1 MKIAKLDLPDSAI
14 EFLHS
19 QGFEKLYPPQAD
31 SVKSGLMDG
40 KNILVSAPTASGKT
54 LIAMLAMLSHLS
66 KNNSDNN
73 NDDSNHN
80 GIGKK
85 VIYLSPLRALAAEKF
100 TEFKKLEKIS
110 LGKKIKVGISTGD
123 FENLEKNLE
132 KNNILILTNEKMDS
146 IIRHGA
152 EWIEDIGLVISDEVH
167 LIGDESRGPTLE
179 MILTQLK
186 LLETKPQIVGLS
198 ATITN
203 SEELSDWLGCNLVKN
218 DWRPVPLSE
227 GVCDG
232 GEVTMSDGKTFEVER
247 SIRGTPIDLGVQS
260 VKEGGQS
267 LVFAETR
274 TRSKSLATKAADA
287 VSQVLE
293 KKDLKNL
300 EKTSK
305 KIMSENEHT
314 ELVKTL
320 ALLIKKGV
328 AFHHAGL
335 NQNCRGTVETEFRKG
350 TIKLLS
356 STPTLA
362 AGVNLPARRVV
373 ISNINRYNAKVGANR
388 PISILEYKQ
397 LCGRAGRPQYDDYGE
412 SIIVGNG
419 NTEDLIDYYIN
430 GEPEPIISKITD
442 DKSLR
447 THVLSVVVTNPG
459 IKKDDILE
467 FFLQTLG
474 GMQSRKPTIKF
485 AIDISLRF
493 LSSEYLIVK
502 KGERYAA
509 TEFGKKTSM
518 LYIDPLTAT
527 SFRDAVEN
535 VSPDGK
541 HTFGFLHLISKC
553 DEFFPKFSLRNKDY
567 GAASVLIENNSS
579 ELLESISEYDCSR
592 SLLAL
597 NAWITESSELSL
609 SDNLGIES
617 GDMHRMA
624 ETANWLS
631 YCLREI
637 SKHVERADLLDEL
650 DNLRKRIVYG
660 IREELLDLVRVKGI
674 GRVRARILYK
684 NNIRNLDDL
693 AKIPVN
699 KLAEIDKIGSTIADN
714 IKTELRRIRY

>member
-1 MKIAKLDLPDSAI
+1 MNIERLELPDTAI
-14 EFLHS
+14 DFLKS

-31 SVKSGLMDG
+31 SVKSGLLKG
-40 KNILVSAPTASGKT
+40 KSILVSAPTASGKT
-54 LIAMLAMLSHLS
+54 LIAMLAMISYIS
-66 KNNSDNN
+66 KNK
-73 NDDSNHN
+73 
-80 GIGKK
+80 GK

-100 TEFKKLEKIS
+100 SEFKKLEKIS
-110 LGKKIKVGISTGD
+110 LGNKIKVAISTGD
-123 FENLEKNLE
+123 FENIEKNLE
-132 KNNILILTNEKMDS
+132 KSNVLILTNEKMDS
-146 IIRHGA
+146 IIRHSA
-152 EWIEDIGLVISDEVH
+152 EWVDEIGLVISDEVH
-167 LIGDESRGPTLE
+167 LIGDENRGPTLE

-186 LLETKPQIVGLS
+186 LLDTKPQIVGLS

-203 SEELSDWLGCNLVKN
+203 SDEVADWLGCKLVKN

-227 GVCDG
+227 GVCEG
-232 GEVTMSDGKTFEVER
+232 GEVIMSDGKTFEVER
-247 SIRGTPIDLGVQS
+247 SLRGTPIDLGVQS
-260 VKEGGQS
+260 VQQGGQS

-274 TRSKSLATKAADA
+274 ARSKSLATKASD
-287 VSQVLE
+287 VISLMLE
-293 KKDLKNL
+293 KKEITEL

-305 KIMSENEHT
+305 KILSENEHT

-320 ALLIKKGV
+320 ALLVKKGV

-335 NQNCRGTVETEFRKG
+335 NQKCRETIETEFRKG
-350 TIKLLS
+350 KIKLLS

-373 ISNINRYNAKVGANR
+373 ISNVNRYNAKVGANR

-419 NTEDLIDYYIN
+419 NTEDLIEYYIN
-430 GEPEPIISKITD
+430 GEPEPIVSKITD

-447 THVLSVVVTNPG
+447 THILSVIVTHPG
-459 IKKDDILE
+459 IKKEEILE

-474 GMQSRKPTIKF
+474 GLQSRKPTIKF

-493 LSSEYLIVK
+493 LSSKYLIIK
-502 KGERYAA
+502 KGERFAA

-527 SFRDAVEN
+527 YFRDSIEN
-535 VSPDGK
+535 VSQERK
-541 HTFGFLHLISKC
+541 HTLGFLHLITNC
-553 DEFFPKFSLRNKDY
+553 EEFFPKFSLRQKDY
-567 GAASVLIENNSS
+567 ELASLMIENNSS
-579 ELLESISEYDCSR
+579 ELLEPISEYDCSR

-597 NAWITESSELSL
+597 QSWLTESTELSL
-609 SDNLGIES
+609 SDSLGIES
-617 GDMHRMA
+617 GDMHRMTENA
-624 ETANWLS
+624 DWLT

-637 SKHVERADLLDEL
+637 SKHVERADLLEEL
-650 DNLRKRIVYG
+650 DDLRKRVVYG
-660 IREELLDLVRVKGI
+660 IREELLDLVKIKGI
-674 GRVRARILYK
+674 GRVRSRILYK
-684 NNIRNLDDL
+684 HGIKNLDDL

-714 IKTELRRIRY
+714 IKTELRKLR

>member
-1 MKIAKLDLPDSAI
+1 MNIEKLKLPESAI
-14 EFLHS
+14 EFLKS
-19 QGFEKLYPPQAD
+19 QGYAKLYPPQAD
-31 SVKSGLMDG
+31 SVKFGLLDG
-40 KNILVSAPTASGKT
+40 KSILVSAPTASGKT
-54 LIAMLAMLSHLS
+54 LIAMLAMMSYLS
-66 KNNSDNN
+66 NNK
-73 NDDSNHN
+73 
-80 GIGKK
+80 GK

-100 TEFKKLEKIS
+100 TEFKKLEKVT
-110 LGKKIKVGISTGD
+110 LGNKVKVAISTGD
-123 FENLEKNLE
+123 FENIEKNLE
-132 KNNILILTNEKMDS
+132 KSNILILTNEKMDS
-146 IIRHGA
+146 IIRHNA
-152 EWIEDIGLVISDEVH
+152 EWIDEIGLVISDEVH

-203 SEELSDWLGCNLVKN
+203 SDEIADWLGCTLVKN

-227 GVCDG
+227 GVCDEG
-232 GEVTMSDGKTFEVER
+232 IVTMSDGKTFEVER
-247 SIRGTPIDLGVQS
+247 SLRGTPIDLGVQS
-260 VKEGGQS
+260 VQQGGQS

-287 VSQVLE
+287 ISQILE
-293 KKDLKNL
+293 KKEITEL

-305 KIMSENEHT
+305 KLLSENEHT

-320 ALLIKKGV
+320 ALLVKKGV

-335 NQNCRGTVETEFRKG
+335 NQKCRETIEEEFRKG

-373 ISNINRYNAKVGANR
+373 ISNVNRYNAKVGANR

-397 LCGRAGRPQYDDYGE
+397 LCGRAGRPQYDDFGE

-419 NTEDLIDYYIN
+419 NTEDLMEYYIN
-430 GEPEPIISKITD
+430 GEPEPIESKITD

-447 THVLSVVVTNPG
+447 THILSVIVTHPG
-459 IKKDDILE
+459 IKKEEILE

-474 GMQSRKPTIKF
+474 GLQSRKPTIKF

-493 LSSEYLIVK
+493 LSSKFLIIK

-527 SFRDAVEN
+527 YFRDSIEN
-535 VSPDGK
+535 VSEERK
-541 HTFGFLHLISKC
+541 HTFGFLHLITNC
-553 DEFFPKFSLRNKDY
+553 EEFFPKFSLRQKDY
-567 GAASVLIENNSS
+567 ETASLMIDNNSS
-579 ELLESISEYDCSR
+579 QLLEPISEYDCSR

-597 NAWITESSELSL
+597 QSWITESTELSL
-609 SDNLGIES
+609 SDSLGIES
-617 GDMHRMA
+617 GDMHRMT
-624 ETANWLS
+624 ENANWLS

-637 SKHVERADLLDEL
+637 SKHVERADLLEEL
-650 DNLRKRIVYG
+650 GDLRNRVIYG

-674 GRVRARILYK
+674 GRVRARILFK
-684 NNIRNLDDL
+684 HGIKNLDDL
-693 AKIPVN
+693 RKIPVN

-714 IKTELRRIRY
+714 IKAELRKVR

>member
-1 MKIAKLDLPDSAI
+1 MKIEQLKLPDSAI
-14 EFLHS
+14 KFLKS

-31 SVKSGLMDG
+31 SVKSGLLDG
-40 KNILVSAPTASGKT
+40 KSLLVSSPTASGKT
-54 LIAMLAMLSHLS
+54 LIAMLAILSYLS
-66 KNNSDNN
+66 KHD
-73 NDDSNHN
+73 
-80 GIGKK
+80 GK

-100 TEFKKLEKIS
+100 LEFKKLEKIT

-123 FENLEKNLE
+123 FENIEKNLE
-132 KNNILILTNEKMDS
+132 KSNVLILTNEKMDS
-146 IIRHGA
+146 IIRHGT
-152 EWIEDIGLVISDEVH
+152 EWIEEIGLVITDEVH
-167 LIGDESRGPTLE
+167 LIGDETRGPTLE
-179 MILTQLK
+179 MTLTQLK
-186 LLETKPQIVGLS
+186 LLETKPQIIGLS

-203 SEELSDWLGCNLVKN
+203 SDEIANWLGCKLVKN

-227 GVCDG
+227 GVCDA

-274 TRSKSLATKAADA
+274 TRSKSLATKAADII
-287 VSQVLE
+287 SQILE
-293 KKDLKNL
+293 KKELKEL

-305 KIMSENEHT
+305 KILSENEHT

-320 ALLIKKGV
+320 AILVKKGV

-335 NQNCRGTVETEFRKG
+335 NQNCRTIIETEFRKG

-373 ISNINRYNAKVGANR
+373 ISSVNRYNVKVGANR

-397 LCGRAGRPQYDDYGE
+397 LSGRAGRPQYDDYGE

-419 NTEDLIDYYIN
+419 NTEDLIEYYIN
-430 GEPEPIISKITD
+430 GEPEPIVSKITD

-447 THVLSVVVTNPG
+447 THILSVVVTHPG
-459 IKKDDILE
+459 IKKDEILE

-474 GMQSRKPTIKF
+474 GLQSRKLTIKF

-493 LSSEYLIVK
+493 LSSEYLIIK

-527 SFRDAVEN
+527 HFRDATEN
-535 VSPDGK
+535 VSQDRK
-541 HTFGFLHLISKC
+541 HTFGFLHLITNC
-553 DEFFPKFSLRNKDY
+553 EEFFPKFSLRNRDY
-567 GAASVLIENNSS
+567 ESASLLIENHSS
-579 ELLESISEYDCSR
+579 ELLEPISEYDCSR

-597 NAWITESSELSL
+597 QAWITESSELSL
-609 SDNLGIES
+609 SDSLGIES
-617 GDMHRMA
+617 GDMHRMV
-624 ETANWLS
+624 EMANWLS

-637 SKHVERADLLDEL
+637 SKHVERPDLLEEL
-650 DNLRKRIVYG
+650 SDLRKRVVYG

-674 GRVRARILYK
+674 GRVRARILFK
-684 NNIRNLDDL
+684 QGIKNLDDL
-693 AKIPVN
+693 AKISVN
-699 KLAEIDKIGSTIADN
+699 KLAEIDKIGSTLADN
-714 IKTELRRIRY
+714 IKFELRKIR

>member
-1 MKIAKLDLPDSAI
+1 MKIEKLDLPKSAI
-14 EFLHS
+14 DFLQS

-31 SVKSGLMDG
+31 SVKSGLLDG
-40 KNILVSAPTASGKT
+40 KSILVSAPTASGKT
-54 LIAMLAMLSHLS
+54 LIAMLAMISYLS
-66 KNNSDNN
+66 KND
-73 NDDSNHN
+73 
-80 GIGKK
+80 GK
-85 VIYLSPLRALAAEKF
+85 VVYLSPLRALAAEKF
-100 TEFKKLEKIS
+100 SEFKKLEKVA
-110 LGKKIKVGISTGD
+110 LGKKIKIGISTGD
-123 FENLEKNLE
+123 FENIEKNLE
-132 KNNILILTNEKMDS
+132 KSNVLILTNEKMDS
-146 IIRHGA
+146 IIRHGV
-152 EWIEDIGLVISDEVH
+152 EWVEEIGLVISDEVH

-186 LLETKPQIVGLS
+186 LLDTKPQLVGLS

-203 SEELSDWLGCNLVKN
+203 SEEIADWLNCKLVKN

-227 GVCDG
+227 GVCDA
-232 GEVTMSDGKTFEVER
+232 GEVTMNDGKTFEVER
-247 SIRGTPIDLGVQS
+247 SLRGTPIDLGVQS
-260 VKEGGQS
+260 VQQGGQS

-287 VSQVLE
+287 IFQIL
-293 KKDLKNL
+293 KKNELRDL

-305 KIMSENEHT
+305 KILSENEHT

-320 ALLIKKGV
+320 AVLVKKGV

-335 NQNCRGTVETEFRKG
+335 NQKCREIIETEFRKG

-397 LCGRAGRPQYDDYGE
+397 LCGRAGRPQYDDFGE

-419 NTEDLIDYYIN
+419 NTEDLIEYYIN
-430 GEPEPIISKITD
+430 GEPEPIVSKIAD

-447 THVLSVVVTNPG
+447 THILSVIVTHPG
-459 IKKDDILE
+459 IKKEEILE

-474 GMQSRKPTIKF
+474 GLQSRKTTLKF

-493 LSSEYLIVK
+493 LSSKYLIIK

-527 SFRDAVEN
+527 YFRDAIEN
-535 VSPDGK
+535 VSEERN
-541 HTFGFLHLISKC
+541 HTFGFLHLISNC
-553 DEFFPKFSLRNKDY
+553 DEFFPKFSLRQKDY
-567 GAASVLIENNSS
+567 ESASLMIENNSS
-579 ELLESISEYDCSR
+579 ELLEPISEYDCSR

-597 NAWITESSELSL
+597 QSWITESSELSL
-609 SDNLGIES
+609 SDGLGIES

-624 ETANWLS
+624 ENANWLT

-650 DNLRKRIVYG
+650 ADLRTRIVYG
-660 IREELLDLVRVKGI
+660 IRKELLDLVKVKGI

-684 NNIRNLDDL
+684 HGINNLDDL
-693 AKIPVN
+693 SKIPVN

-714 IKTELRRIRY
+714 IKAELRKVR

>member
-1 MKIAKLDLPDSAI
+1 MKIEKLKLPESAI
-14 EFLHS
+14 EFLKS
-19 QGFEKLYPPQAD
+19 QGFEKLYPPQED
-31 SVKSGLMDG
+31 SVKSGLLDG
-40 KNILVSAPTASGKT
+40 KSILVSAPTASGKT
-54 LIAMLAMLSHLS
+54 LIAMIGILNYLS
-66 KNNSDNN
+66 KNT
-73 NDDSNHN
+73 
-80 GIGKK
+80 GK

-100 TEFKKLEKIS
+100 SEFKKLEKVT
-110 LGKKIKVGISTGD
+110 LGKKIKVSISTGD
-123 FENLEKNLE
+123 FENIEKNLE
-132 KNNILILTNEKMDS
+132 KSDVLVLTNEKMDS

-152 EWIEDIGLVISDEVH
+152 EWVDEIGLVIADEVH

-186 LLETKPQIVGLS
+186 LLESKPQIVGLS

-203 SEELSDWLGCNLVKN
+203 SDELADWLGCKLVKN
-218 DWRPVPLSE
+218 DWRPVPLTE

-232 GEVTMSDGKTFEVER
+232 GKVIMNNGKSFEVER
-247 SIRGTPIDLGVQS
+247 SLCGTPIDLGVQS
-260 VKEGGQS
+260 VKQGGQS

-274 TRSKSLATKAADA
+274 TRSKSLATKAADII
-287 VSQVLE
+287 SEMLQKKEITELE
-293 KKDLKNL
+293 RI
-300 EKTSK
+300 SK
-305 KIMSENEHT
+305 KILSENEHT

-320 ALLIKKGV
+320 AFLVKKGV

-335 NQNCRGTVETEFRKG
+335 NQNCREAVETEFRKG

-397 LCGRAGRPQYDDYGE
+397 LCGRAGRPQYDDFGE

-419 NTEDLIDYYIN
+419 NAEDLTDYYIY
-430 GEPEPIISKITD
+430 GEPEPIISKITE

-447 THVLSVVVTNPG
+447 THILAVIVTHPG
-459 IKKDDILE
+459 IKKEEILE
-467 FFLQTLG
+467 FFMQTLG
-474 GMQSRKPTIKF
+474 GLQSRKLTIKF
-485 AIDISLRF
+485 ALDISLRF
-493 LSSEYLIVK
+493 LSSEFLVVK

-527 SFRDAVEN
+527 YFRDAIEN
-535 VSPDGK
+535 VSQDRT
-541 HTFGFLHLISKC
+541 HTFGFLHLITNC
-553 DEFFPKFSLRNKDY
+553 EEFFPKFGMRNKDY
-567 GAASVLIENNSS
+567 ETASLEIENHKS
-579 ELLESISEYDCSR
+579 ELLEPISEYDCSR

-597 NAWITESSELSL
+597 QAWITESSELSL

-617 GDMHRMA
+617 GDMHRMV
-624 ETANWLS
+624 ENGNWLC

-637 SKHVERADLLDEL
+637 SKHVERVDLLEEL
-650 DNLRKRIVYG
+650 DNLAKRIVYG
-660 IREELLDLVRVKGI
+660 IREELLELVKVKGI
-674 GRVRARILYK
+674 GRVRARTLYK
-684 NNIRNLDDL
+684 HNIKNLDDL

-699 KLAEIDKIGSTIADN
+699 KLAEIDKIGSTLADN
-714 IKTELRRIRY
+714 IKSELRKVRY

>member
-1 MKIAKLDLPDSAI
+1 MKIEKLDLPNTAI
-14 EFLHS
+14 EFLKS

-31 SVKSGLMDG
+31 SIKFGLLDG
-40 KNILVSAPTASGKT
+40 KSILVSSPTASGKT
-54 LIAMLAMLSHLS
+54 LIAMLAMISYLS
-66 KNNSDNN
+66 KND
-73 NDDSNHN
+73 
-80 GIGKK
+80 GK
-85 VIYLSPLRALAAEKF
+85 VVYLSPLRALAAEKF
-100 TEFKKLEKIS
+100 SEFKKLEKVA
-110 LGKKIKVGISTGD
+110 LGKRIKVSISTGD
-123 FENLEKNLE
+123 YENIEKNLE
-132 KNNILILTNEKMDS
+132 KSDVLILTNEKMDS

-152 EWIEDIGLVISDEVH
+152 EWVEEIGLVIADEIH
-167 LIGDESRGPTLE
+167 LIGDENRGPTLE

-186 LLETKPQIVGLS
+186 LLEINPQIVGLS

-203 SEELSDWLGCNLVKN
+203 SDEIADWLDCKLVKN

-227 GVCDG
+227 GVCDA
-232 GEVTMSDGKTFEVER
+232 GEVTMNNGKVFSVER
-247 SIRGTPIDLGVQS
+247 SICGIPIDLGVQS

-274 TRSKSLATKAADA
+274 NRSKSLAVKAADA
-287 VSQVLE
+287 ISQILE
-293 KKDLKNL
+293 KKDLIEL

-305 KIMSENEHT
+305 KILLENEHT
-314 ELVKTL
+314 ELIKTL
-320 ALLIKKGV
+320 AFLVKKGV

-335 NQNCRGTVETEFRKG
+335 NQNCREIIEKEFRKG

-412 SIIVGNG
+412 AIIVGNG

-447 THVLSVVVTNPG
+447 THILSVIVTHPG
-459 IKKDDILE
+459 IKKDEILE

-474 GMQSRKPTIKF
+474 GLQSRKPTIKF

-493 LSSEYLIVK
+493 LSSEYLIIR
-502 KGERYAA
+502 KGERFAA

-527 SFRDAVEN
+527 YFRDAVEN
-535 VSPDGK
+535 VSQDRK
-541 HTFGFLHLISKC
+541 HTFGFLHLISNC
-553 DEFFPKFSLRNKDY
+553 EEFYPKFSLRNKDY
-567 GAASVLIENNSS
+567 ESASLLIENNSS
-579 ELLESISEYDCSR
+579 ELLEPISEYDCSR

-597 NAWITESSELSL
+597 HAWITESSELSL
-609 SDNLGIES
+609 SDRLGIES

-637 SKHVERADLLDEL
+637 SKHVERADLLEEL
-650 DNLRKRIVYG
+650 GNLRKRIVYG
-660 IREELLDLVRVKGI
+660 IREELLELVRVKGI
-674 GRVRARILYK
+674 GRIRARILYK
-684 NNIRNLDDL
+684 HRIKNLDDL

-699 KLAEIDKIGSTIADN
+699 KLSEIDKIGSTLAEN
-714 IKTELRRIRY
+714 IKSELRKVR

>member
-1 MKIAKLDLPDSAI
+1 MKIEKLKLPNSAI
-14 EFLHS
+14 EFLKS
-19 QGFEKLYPPQAD
+19 QGFEKLYPPQAE
-31 SVKSGLMDG
+31 SVKSGLLDG
-40 KNILVSAPTASGKT
+40 KSILVSAPTASGKT
-54 LIAMLAMLSHLS
+54 LIATLAILSYFS
-66 KNNSDNN
+66 KNN
-73 NDDSNHN
+73 
-80 GIGKK
+80 GK

-100 TEFKKLEKIS
+100 LEFKKLEKVS
-110 LGKKIKVGISTGD
+110 LEKKIKVSISTGD
-123 FENLEKNLE
+123 FENIEKNLE
-132 KNNILILTNEKMDS
+132 KSNLLILTNEKMDS

-152 EWIEDIGLVISDEVH
+152 EWVEEIGLVITDEVH
-167 LIGDESRGPTLE
+167 LIGDENRGPTLE
-179 MILTQLK
+179 MTLTQLK

-203 SEELSDWLGCNLVKN
+203 SDEIANWLDCKLVKN
-218 DWRPVPLSE
+218 DWRPVPLFE
-227 GVCDG
+227 GVCDAG
-232 GEVTMSDGKTFEVER
+232 KVTMSDGKTFEVER

-274 TRSKSLATKAADA
+274 TRSKSLATKAADII
-287 VSQVLE
+287 SLILE
-293 KKDLKNL
+293 KKDLNEL

-305 KIMSENEHT
+305 KILSENENT
-314 ELVKTL
+314 DLVKTL
-320 ALLIKKGV
+320 AFLVKKGV

-335 NQNCRGTVETEFRKG
+335 NQNCRTIIETEFRKG

-373 ISNINRYNAKVGANR
+373 ISSVNRYNAKVGANR

-419 NTEDLIDYYIN
+419 NADDLIEYYIN
-430 GEPEPIISKITD
+430 GEPEPITSKITD

-447 THVLSVVVTNPG
+447 THILSVVVTHPG
-459 IKKDDILE
+459 IKKDEILE

-474 GMQSRKPTIKF
+474 GLQSRKLTIKF

-493 LSSEYLIVK
+493 LSSEYLIIK

-527 SFRDAVEN
+527 RFRDATEN
-535 VSPDGK
+535 ISQDRE
-541 HTFGFLHLISKC
+541 HTFGFLHLITNC
-553 DEFFPKFSLRNKDY
+553 EEFFPKFSLRNRDY
-567 GAASVLIENNSS
+567 ESASLLIENNSS
-579 ELLESISEYDCSR
+579 ELLEPISEYDCSR

-597 NAWITESSELSL
+597 QAWISESSELSL
-609 SDNLGIES
+609 SDSLGIES
-617 GDMHRMA
+617 GDMHRMV
-624 ETANWLS
+624 EMANWLS

-637 SKHVERADLLDEL
+637 SKHVERADLLEEL
-650 DNLRKRIVYG
+650 DDLRKRIVYG
-660 IREELLDLVRVKGI
+660 IRDELLDLVRIKGI

-684 NNIRNLDDL
+684 HEIKNLDDL

-699 KLAEIDKIGSTIADN
+699 KLAEIDKIGSILADK
-714 IKTELRRIRY
+714 IKSELRKVRY

>member
-1 MKIAKLDLPDSAI
+1 MKIEKLKLPNPAI
-14 EFLHS
+14 DFLKS

-31 SVKSGLMDG
+31 SIKSGLLDG
-40 KNILVSAPTASGKT
+40 KSILVSSPTASGKT
-54 LIAMLAMLSHLS
+54 LIAMLAILSYLS
-66 KNNSDNN
+66 KN
-73 NDDSNHN
+73 
-80 GIGKK
+80 IGK

-100 TEFKKLEKIS
+100 LEFKKLEKIP
-110 LGKKIKVGISTGD
+110 LDKKIKIGISTGD
-123 FENLEKNLE
+123 FENIEKSLETSNV
-132 KNNILILTNEKMDS
+132 LILTNEKMDS
-146 IIRHGA
+146 IIRHGV
-152 EWIEDIGLVISDEVH
+152 EWIEEIGLIISDEVH

-179 MILTQLK
+179 MILTQIK
-186 LLETKPQIVGLS
+186 LLDTKPQIVGLS

-203 SEELSDWLGCNLVKN
+203 SDEIADWLGCTLVKN

-227 GVCDG
+227 GVCNE
-232 GEVTMSDGKTFEVER
+232 GEVTMNDGKTFKVER
-247 SIRGTPIDLGVQS
+247 SICGTPVDLGIQS

-287 VSQVLE
+287 ISQILE
-293 KKDLKNL
+293 KKELVEL

-305 KIMSENEHT
+305 KLLSENEPT

-320 ALLIKKGV
+320 SLLVKKGV

-335 NQNCRGTVETEFRKG
+335 NQKCREIIETEFRKG

-388 PISILEYKQ
+388 PISVLEYKQ
-397 LCGRAGRPQYDDYGE
+397 LCGRAGRPQYDNYGE

-419 NTEDLIDYYIN
+419 NTEELIEYYIN

-447 THVLSVVVTNPG
+447 THILSVIVTHPG
-459 IKKDDILE
+459 IKKEEILE
-467 FFLQTLG
+467 FFLKTLG
-474 GMQSRKPTIKF
+474 GLQSRKSTIKF

-493 LSSEYLIVK
+493 LSSQYLIVK

-527 SFRDAVEN
+527 YFRDAIEN
-535 VSPDGK
+535 ISKERK
-541 HTFGFLHLISKC
+541 HTFGFLHLITNC
-553 DEFFPKFSLRNKDY
+553 EEFFPKFSLRQKDY
-567 GAASVLIENNSS
+567 ESVSLMIENNSS
-579 ELLESISEYDCSR
+579 ELLEPISEYDCSR

-597 NAWITESSELSL
+597 QAWITESSELSL
-609 SDNLGIES
+609 SDSLGIES
-617 GDMHRMA
+617 GDMHRMTENA
-624 ETANWLS
+624 DWLV

-637 SKHVERADLLDEL
+637 SKHVERADLLEEL
-650 DNLRKRIVYG
+650 SDLRKRISYG

-674 GRVRARILYK
+674 GRVRSRILYK
-684 NNIRNLDDL
+684 HGIKNLDDL
-693 AKIPVN
+693 RKISVN
-699 KLAEIDKIGSTIADN
+699 KLAEIDKIGPTLANN
-714 IKTELRRIRY
+714 IKTELRKIR

>member
-1 MKIAKLDLPDSAI
+1 
-14 EFLHS
+14 
-19 QGFEKLYPPQAD
+19 
-31 SVKSGLMDG
+31 
-40 KNILVSAPTASGKT
+40 
-54 LIAMLAMLSHLS
+54 MLAILSYLS
-66 KNNSDNN
+66 KHD
-73 NDDSNHN
+73 
-80 GIGKK
+80 GK
-85 VIYLSPLRALAAEKF
+85 VIYLSPLRALASEKF
-100 TEFKKLEKIS
+100 LEFKKLEKIT

-123 FENLEKNLE
+123 FENIEKNLE
-132 KNNILILTNEKMDS
+132 KSNVLILTNEKMDS
-146 IIRHGA
+146 IIRHGT
-152 EWIEDIGLVISDEVH
+152 EWIEEIGLVITDEVH
-167 LIGDESRGPTLE
+167 LIGDETRGPTLE
-179 MILTQLK
+179 MTLTQLK

-203 SEELSDWLGCNLVKN
+203 SDEIATWLGCKLVKN

-227 GVCDG
+227 GVCDA

-247 SIRGTPIDLGVQS
+247 SMRGTPIDLGVQS

-274 TRSKSLATKAADA
+274 TRSKSLATKAADII
-287 VSQVLE
+287 SQILE
-293 KKDLKNL
+293 KKDLKEL

-305 KIMSENEHT
+305 KILSENEHT

-320 ALLIKKGV
+320 AILVKKGV

-335 NQNCRGTVETEFRKG
+335 NQNCRTIIETEFRKG

-373 ISNINRYNAKVGANR
+373 ISSVNRYNAKVGANR

-419 NTEDLIDYYIN
+419 NTEDLIEYYIN
-430 GEPEPIISKITD
+430 GEPEPIVSKITD

-447 THVLSVVVTNPG
+447 THILSVVVTHPG
-459 IKKDDILE
+459 IKKDEILE

-474 GMQSRKPTIKF
+474 GLQSRKLTIKF

-493 LSSEYLIVK
+493 LSSEYLIIK

-518 LYIDPLTAT
+518 LYIDPLTAIH
-527 SFRDAVEN
+527 FRDATEN
-535 VSPDGK
+535 VSQDRK
-541 HTFGFLHLISKC
+541 HTFGFLHLITNC
-553 DEFFPKFSLRNKDY
+553 EEFFPKFSLRNRDY
-567 GAASVLIENNSS
+567 ESASLLIENHSS
-579 ELLESISEYDCSR
+579 ELLEPISEYDCSR

-597 NAWITESSELSL
+597 QAWITESSELSL
-609 SDNLGIES
+609 SDSLGIES
-617 GDMHRMA
+617 GDMHRMV
-624 ETANWLS
+624 EMANWLS

-637 SKHVERADLLDEL
+637 SKHVERADLLEEL
-650 DNLRKRIVYG
+650 SDLRKRVVYG

-674 GRVRARILYK
+674 GRVRARILFK
-684 NNIRNLDDL
+684 RGIKNLDDL

-699 KLAEIDKIGSTIADN
+699 KLAEIDKIGLILADN
-714 IKTELRRIRY
+714 IKSELRKVR

>member
-1 MKIAKLDLPDSAI
+1 MKIEKLDLLKPAI
-14 EFLHS
+14 DFLLS
-19 QGFEKLYPPQAD
+19 EGFSKLYPPQAD
-31 SVKSGLMDG
+31 CVDAGLLDG
-40 KNILVSAPTASGKT
+40 KSILVSAPTASGKT
-54 LIAMLAMLSHLS
+54 LTAILATISYLS
-66 KNNSDNN
+66 KNN
-73 NDDSNHN
+73 
-80 GIGKK
+80 GK

-100 TEFKKLEKIS
+100 TEFKKLEKVE

-123 FENLEKNLE
+123 FENIEKNLE
-132 KNNILILTNEKMDS
+132 KNDVIILTNEKMDS

-152 EWIEDIGLVISDEVH
+152 EWIDDIGLVIADEIH

-179 MILTQLK
+179 MILTKLK
-186 LLETKPQIVGLS
+186 LLVSKPQIVGLS

-203 SEELSDWLGCNLVKN
+203 SNEIANWLDCTLVKN

-227 GVCDG
+227 GVYDA
-232 GEVTMSDGKTFEVER
+232 GEVVMNDGKKFKVEP
-247 SIRGTPIDLGVQS
+247 SICGTPIDLGVQS
-260 VKEGGQS
+260 VKDGGQS

-274 TRSKSLATKAADA
+274 TRSKALATKAAD
-287 VSQVLE
+287 VISQFLE
-293 KKDLKNL
+293 KKESDEL
-300 EKTSK
+300 EKISK
-305 KIMSENEHT
+305 KILSNNEHT

-320 ALLIKKGV
+320 ATLIKKGV

-335 NQNCRGTVETEFRKG
+335 NQNCRQTIETEFRKG

-373 ISNINRYNAKVGANR
+373 ISNINRYNAKVGGNR

-397 LCGRAGRPQYDDYGE
+397 LCGRAGRPQYDNYGE

-419 NTEDLIDYYIN
+419 NGEDLMEYYIH
-430 GEPEPIISKITD
+430 GEPEPIVSKITD

-447 THVLSVVVTNPG
+447 THVLSVIVTSPG
-459 IKKDDILE
+459 IKKEDILD

-474 GMQSRKPTIKF
+474 GLQSRKATIKF

-493 LSSEYLIVK
+493 LTNAFLIIK

-527 SFRDAVEN
+527 SFRDAIEN
-535 VSPDGK
+535 VSK
-541 HTFGFLHLISKC
+541 ERTHTFGFLHLISNC
-553 DEFFPKFSLRNKDY
+553 EEFFPKFSLRQKDY
-567 GAASVLIENNSS
+567 ETASLMIEKNSS
-579 ELLESISEYDCSR
+579 ELLTPISEYDCSR

-597 NAWITESSELSL
+597 QSWITESSELTL

-617 GDMHRMA
+617 GDMHRMV
-624 ETANWLS
+624 ETADWLS

-650 DNLRKRIVYG
+650 ENLRRRIVYG
-660 IREELLDLVRVKGI
+660 IREELLDLVKVKGI
-674 GRVRARILYK
+674 GRIRARMLYK
-684 NNIRNLDDL
+684 HGIKTLDDL

-714 IKTELRRIRY
+714 IKSELRKVR

>member
-1 MKIAKLDLPDSAI
+1 MNIAKLKLPESAI
-14 EFLHS
+14 EFLKS
-19 QGFEKLYPPQAD
+19 QGFTKLYPPQAD
-31 SVKSGLMDG
+31 SVKSGLLDG
-40 KNILVSAPTASGKT
+40 KSILVSAPTASGKT
-54 LIAMLAMLSHLS
+54 LIAMLAMLSYIS
-66 KNNSDNN
+66 NNK
-73 NDDSNHN
+73 
-80 GIGKK
+80 GK

-100 TEFKKLEKIS
+100 TEFKKLEKVA
-110 LGKKIKVGISTGD
+110 LGNKVKVAISTGD
-123 FENLEKNLE
+123 FENIEKNLE
-132 KNNILILTNEKMDS
+132 KSNVLILTNEKMDS

-152 EWIEDIGLVISDEVH
+152 EWVDDIGLVISDEVH

-203 SEELSDWLGCNLVKN
+203 SDEIADWLECKLVKN

-227 GVCDG
+227 GVCDEG
-232 GEVTMSDGKTFEVER
+232 QVTMSDGKIFEVER
-247 SIRGTPIDLGVQS
+247 SLRGTPIDLGVQS
-260 VKEGGQS
+260 VQQGGQS

-274 TRSKSLATKAADA
+274 TRSKSLATKAADII
-287 VSQVLE
+287 SQILE
-293 KKDLKNL
+293 KKEITDL

-305 KIMSENEHT
+305 KILSENEHT
-314 ELVKTL
+314 EIVKTL
-320 ALLIKKGV
+320 ATLVKKGV

-335 NQNCRGTVETEFRKG
+335 NQKCRETIETEFRKG

-419 NTEDLIDYYIN
+419 NTEDLIEYYIN
-430 GEPEPIISKITD
+430 GEPEPIVSKITD

-447 THVLSVVVTNPG
+447 THILSVIVTHPG
-459 IKKDDILE
+459 IKKEEILE

-474 GMQSRKPTIKF
+474 GLQSRKPTIKF

-493 LSSEYLIVK
+493 LSSKFLIIK

-527 SFRDAVEN
+527 YFRDSIEN
-535 VSPDGK
+535 VSEERK
-541 HTFGFLHLISKC
+541 HTFGFLHLITNC
-553 DEFFPKFSLRNKDY
+553 EEFFPKFSLRQRDY
-567 GAASVLIENNSS
+567 ETASLMIENNSS
-579 ELLESISEYDCSR
+579 QLLEPISEYDCSR

-597 NAWITESSELSL
+597 QSWITESTELSL
-609 SDNLGIES
+609 SDSLGIES
-617 GDMHRMA
+617 GDMHRMT
-624 ETANWLS
+624 ENANWLS

-637 SKHVERADLLDEL
+637 SKHVERADLLEEL
-650 DNLRKRIVYG
+650 GDLRNRVVYG

-674 GRVRARILYK
+674 GRVRARILFK
-684 NNIRNLDDL
+684 HGIKNLDDL
-693 AKIPVN
+693 RKIPVN

-714 IKTELRRIRY
+714 IKAELRRVR

>member
-1 MKIAKLDLPDSAI
+1 MKIDKLKLPDSAI
-14 EFLHS
+14 DFLKS
-19 QGFEKLYPPQAD
+19 QGYDKLYPPQAD
-31 SVKSGLMDG
+31 CIKSGLLDG
-40 KNILVSAPTASGKT
+40 KSILVSAPTASGKT
-54 LIAMLAMLSHLS
+54 LIAMLAILSYLS
-66 KNNSDNN
+66 KHD
-73 NDDSNHN
+73 
-80 GIGKK
+80 GK

-100 TEFKKLEKIS
+100 LEFKKLEKIV

-123 FENLEKNLE
+123 FENIEKNLE
-132 KNNILILTNEKMDS
+132 KSNILILTNEKMDS
-146 IIRHGA
+146 IIRHGT
-152 EWIEDIGLVISDEVH
+152 EWIEEIGLVITDEVH
-167 LIGDESRGPTLE
+167 LIGDETRGPTLE
-179 MILTQLK
+179 MTLTQLK

-203 SEELSDWLGCNLVKN
+203 SDEIANWLGCKLVKN
-218 DWRPVPLSE
+218 NWRPVPLSE
-227 GVCDG
+227 GVCDA
-232 GEVTMSDGKTFEVER
+232 GEVTMSDGTTFEVER

-274 TRSKSLATKAADA
+274 TRSKSLATKAADI
-287 VSQVLE
+287 VSQILE
-293 KKDLKNL
+293 KKDLKEL

-305 KIMSENEHT
+305 KILSENEHT

-320 ALLIKKGV
+320 AILVKKGV

-335 NQNCRGTVETEFRKG
+335 NQNCRTIIETEFRKG

-373 ISNINRYNAKVGANR
+373 ISSVNRYNAKVGANR

-419 NTEDLIDYYIN
+419 NTEDLIEYYIN
-430 GEPEPIISKITD
+430 GEPEPIVSKITD

-447 THVLSVVVTNPG
+447 THILSVIVTHPG
-459 IKKDDILE
+459 IKKDEILE

-474 GMQSRKPTIKF
+474 GLQSRKLTIKF

-493 LSSEYLIVK
+493 LSSEYLIIK

-527 SFRDAVEN
+527 HFRDATKN
-535 VSPDGK
+535 ISQDRK
-541 HTFGFLHLISKC
+541 HTFGFLHLITNC
-553 DEFFPKFSLRNKDY
+553 EEFFPKFSLRNRDY
-567 GAASVLIENNSS
+567 ESASLLIENHSS
-579 ELLESISEYDCSR
+579 ELLEPISEYDCSR

-597 NAWITESSELSL
+597 QAWITESSELSL
-609 SDNLGIES
+609 SDSLGIES
-617 GDMHRMA
+617 GDMHRMV
-624 ETANWLS
+624 EMANWLS

-637 SKHVERADLLDEL
+637 SKHVERAELLEEL
-650 DNLRKRIVYG
+650 SDLRKRVVYG

-674 GRVRARILYK
+674 GRVRARILFK
-684 NNIRNLDDL
+684 HGIKNLDDL
-693 AKIPVN
+693 AKISVN
-699 KLAEIDKIGSTIADN
+699 KLAEIDKIGLILADN
-714 IKTELRRIRY
+714 IKSELQKIR

>member
-1 MKIAKLDLPDSAI
+1 MNIERLDLPDTAI
-14 EFLHS
+14 DFLKS
-19 QGFEKLYPPQAD
+19 QGFKKLYPPQAD
-31 SVKSGLMDG
+31 SVKSGLLDG
-40 KNILVSAPTASGKT
+40 QSVLISAPTASGKT
-54 LIAMLAMLSHLS
+54 LIAILAMLSYIS
-66 KNNSDNN
+66 KNK
-73 NDDSNHN
+73 
-80 GIGKK
+80 GK

-100 TEFKKLEKIS
+100 SEFKKLEKIS
-110 LGKKIKVGISTGD
+110 LKNKVKVAISTGD
-123 FENLEKNLE
+123 FENIEKNLE
-132 KNNILILTNEKMDS
+132 KSNVLILTNEKMDS
-146 IIRHGA
+146 IIRHSA
-152 EWIEDIGLVISDEVH
+152 EWVDEIGLVISDEVH
-167 LIGDESRGPTLE
+167 LIGDENRGPTLE

-186 LLETKPQIVGLS
+186 LLDTKPQIVGLS

-203 SEELSDWLGCNLVKN
+203 SDEIADWLGCKLVKN

-227 GVCDG
+227 GICDG

-247 SIRGTPIDLGVQS
+247 SLRGIPIDLGVQS
-260 VKEGGQS
+260 VQQGGQS

-274 TRSKSLATKAADA
+274 ARSKSLATKAAD
-287 VSQVLE
+287 VISLMLE
-293 KKDLKNL
+293 KKEITAL
-300 EKTSK
+300 EKVSK
-305 KIMSENEHT
+305 KILSENEHT

-320 ALLIKKGV
+320 ALLVKKGV

-335 NQNCRGTVETEFRKG
+335 NQKCREVIETEFRKG
-350 TIKLLS
+350 LIKLLS

-373 ISNINRYNAKVGANR
+373 ISNVNRYNAKVGANR

-419 NTEDLIDYYIN
+419 NTEDIIDYYIN
-430 GEPEPIISKITD
+430 GEPEPIVSKITD

-447 THVLSVVVTNPG
+447 THILSVIVTHPG
-459 IKKDDILE
+459 IKKEEILE

-474 GMQSRKPTIKF
+474 GLQSRKPTIKF

-493 LSSEYLIVK
+493 LSSKHLIIK

-527 SFRDAVEN
+527 YFRDSIEN
-535 VSPDGK
+535 VSQERQ
-541 HTFGFLHLISKC
+541 HTFGFLHLITNC
-553 DEFFPKFSLRNKDY
+553 EEFFPKFSLRQKDY
-567 GAASVLIENNSS
+567 ELASLLIENNSS

-597 NAWITESSELSL
+597 QSWITEFTELSL
-609 SDNLGIES
+609 SDSLGIES
-617 GDMHRMA
+617 GDMHRMTENA
-624 ETANWLS
+624 DWLA

-637 SKHVERADLLDEL
+637 SKHVERADLLEEL
-650 DNLRKRIVYG
+650 DDLRKRIVYG
-660 IREELLDLVRVKGI
+660 IKDELLDLVKVKGI
-674 GRVRARILYK
+674 GRVRSRLLYK
-684 NNIRNLDDL
+684 HGIKNLDDL

-714 IKTELRRIRY
+714 IKTELRRVR

>member
-1 MKIAKLDLPDSAI
+1 MNIERLELPDTTI
-14 EFLHS
+14 DFLKS

-31 SVKSGLMDG
+31 SVKSGLLNG
-40 KNILVSAPTASGKT
+40 NSILVSAPTASGKT
-54 LIAMLAMLSHLS
+54 LIAMLAILSYIS
-66 KNNSDNN
+66 KNK
-73 NDDSNHN
+73 
-80 GIGKK
+80 GK

-100 TEFKKLEKIS
+100 SEFKKLEKIS
-110 LGKKIKVGISTGD
+110 LGNKIKVAISTGD
-123 FENLEKNLE
+123 FENIEKNLE
-132 KNNILILTNEKMDS
+132 KSNVLILTNEKMDS
-146 IIRHGA
+146 IIRHSA
-152 EWIEDIGLVISDEVH
+152 EWVDEIGLVISDEVH
-167 LIGDESRGPTLE
+167 LIGDENRGPTLE

-186 LLETKPQIVGLS
+186 LLDTKPQIVGLS

-203 SEELSDWLGCNLVKN
+203 SDEIADWLGCKLVKN

-232 GEVTMSDGKTFEVER
+232 DKVTMRDGKTFEVER
-247 SIRGTPIDLGVQS
+247 SLRGIPIDLGVQS
-260 VKEGGQS
+260 VQQGGQS

-274 TRSKSLATKAADA
+274 ARSKSLATKAAD
-287 VSQVLE
+287 VISLMLE
-293 KKDLKNL
+293 KKEIIAL

-305 KIMSENEHT
+305 KILSENEHT

-320 ALLIKKGV
+320 ALLVKKGV

-335 NQNCRGTVETEFRKG
+335 NQKCREVIETEFRKG
-350 TIKLLS
+350 MIKLLS

-373 ISNINRYNAKVGANR
+373 ISNVNRYNAKVGANR

-397 LCGRAGRPQYDDYGE
+397 LCGRAGRPQYDNYGE

-430 GEPEPIISKITD
+430 GEPEPIVSKITD

-447 THVLSVVVTNPG
+447 THILSVIVTHPG
-459 IKKDDILE
+459 IKKEEILE

-474 GMQSRKPTIKF
+474 GLQSRKPTIKF

-493 LSSEYLIVK
+493 LSSKYLIIK
-502 KGERYAA
+502 KGERFAA

-527 SFRDAVEN
+527 YFRDSIEN
-535 VSPDGK
+535 VSQERK
-541 HTFGFLHLISKC
+541 HTFGFLHLITNC
-553 DEFFPKFSLRNKDY
+553 EEFFPKFSLRQKDY
-567 GAASVLIENNSS
+567 ELASLMIENNSS
-579 ELLESISEYDCSR
+579 ELLEPISEYDCSR

-597 NAWITESSELSL
+597 QSWLSESTELSL
-609 SDNLGIES
+609 SDSLGIES
-617 GDMHRMA
+617 GDMHRMTENA
-624 ETANWLS
+624 DWLT

-637 SKHVERADLLDEL
+637 SKHVERADLLEEL
-650 DNLRKRIVYG
+650 DDLRKRVVYG
-660 IREELLDLVRVKGI
+660 IREELLDLVKIKGI
-674 GRVRARILYK
+674 GRVRSRILYK
-684 NNIRNLDDL
+684 HGIKNFDDL

-699 KLAEIDKIGSTIADN
+699 KLAEIDKIGLTIADN
-714 IKTELRRIRY
+714 IKIELRKIR